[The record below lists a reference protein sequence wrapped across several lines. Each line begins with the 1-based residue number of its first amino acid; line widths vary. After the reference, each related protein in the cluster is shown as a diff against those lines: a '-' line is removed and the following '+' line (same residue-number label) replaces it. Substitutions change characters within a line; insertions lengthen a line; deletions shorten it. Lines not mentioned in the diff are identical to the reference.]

1 MRCSE
6 INSSAVLTK
15 MTFLI
20 FMNWC
25 NQIDRIRCLPISFPH
40 MQQYHILPFTWLLLP
55 YRICTA
61 KRWHALHLLL
71 YSNSLEFEMF
81 VGVRSYTN
89 VCHTFSFFM
98 NWYNHIAY
106 RRKWTNINKRTAKQ
120 ECWKFYKNNMSANAV
135 TWDKLVV
142 LHVPLTL
149 LL

>member
-1 MRCSE
+1 MFTYLFSTHATVSYFA
-6 INSSAVLTK
+6 IYMIIIAVQNLHCEK
-15 MTFLI
+15 V
-20 FMNWC
+20 
-25 NQIDRIRCLPISFPH
+25 
-40 MQQYHILPFTWLLLP
+40 
-55 YRICTA
+55 
-61 KRWHALHLLL
+61 HLLL

-89 VCHTFSFFM
+89 VCHTFFFFM

-142 LHVPLTL
+142 LHGPLTL